1 MSKSSRSIRPTG
13 STGGNASARAGG
25 SKPPAARPPLQRS
38 GGGQRHAR
46 LDAPRSTST
55 LQERLPNG
63 LSLARLIATPLIVL
77 LLLAAPTQSIPAAV
91 LFSLASI
98 TDYLDG
104 YLARRWKVVS
114 QFGVFCD
121 LVADKLL
128 VSATLI
134 ALIGIG
140 RVASWVVIIIVGRE
154 LLVSGLR
161 AWAAAQGVVIPAG
174 IWGKG
179 KTLVTLIATVV
190 VMLDPASPAPPV
202 AISVSPV
209 STALI
214 LLAALLTLLSAIDYV
229 YQAWRIARR

>member
-1 MSKSSRSIRPTG
+1 MAKPSRSIRPTG
-13 STGGNASARAGG
+13 STSGNVSARSGG
-25 SKPPAARPPLQRS
+25 LKPPATRPPLQRS
-38 GGGQRHAR
+38 GAGQRHAR
-46 LDAPRSTST
+46 LDASRPTST
-55 LQERLPNG
+55 LQQRLPNG

-179 KTLVTLIATVV
+179 KTLVTLIATVF
-190 VMLDPASPAPPV
+190 VMLDWT
-202 AISVSPV
+202 SPV

-214 LLAALLTLLSAIDYV
+214 LLAALLTLLSAVDYV
-229 YQAWRIARR
+229 YQAWRIAQR

>member
-1 MSKSSRSIRPTG
+1 MSKPFSTIRSIG
-13 STGGNASARAGG
+13 STGGKVFARSSG
-25 SKPPAARPPLQRS
+25 SKPPAARPPLQRA
-38 GGGQRHAR
+38 GAGQRHAR

-55 LQERLPNG
+55 LQARLPNG

-140 RVASWVVIIIVGRE
+140 RVASWVVIVIVGRE

-179 KTLVTLIATVV
+179 KTLVTLIATVFV
-190 VMLDPASPAPPV
+190 ILWP
-202 AISVSPV
+202 SPV
-209 STALI
+209 STVLI
-214 LLAALLTLLSAIDYV
+214 LVAALLTLLSAVDYV
-229 YQAWRIARR
+229 YQAWSIAQR